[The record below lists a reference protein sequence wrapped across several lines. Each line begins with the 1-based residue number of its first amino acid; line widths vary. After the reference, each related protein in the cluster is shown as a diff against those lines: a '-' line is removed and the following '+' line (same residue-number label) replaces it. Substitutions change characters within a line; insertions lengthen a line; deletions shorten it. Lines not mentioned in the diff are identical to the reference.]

1 LEKSVKQY
9 WPSLDPGPCDGV
21 GLGDAAALSDGEA
34 DVLADAE
41 GDAFGVGVIPCFPAS
56 AAVWES

>member
-9 WPSLDPGPCDGV
+9 SPSFDPGPCDGV
-21 GLGDAAALSDGEA
+21 GLGDAAP
-34 DVLADAE
+34 LADAE
-41 GDAFGVGVIPCFPAS
+41 ADALADADGDAFGVGVIPCLPAS